1 MTSTAAPH
9 RVALLAYDGIQGLDL
24 VGPLEVFAGANTVL
38 RHDHLRRRG
47 YETIVVS
54 AAGGALETESHL
66 SINTASAAGVDAVD
80 TLVIPGGLAAPTA
93 ADDPDVLAAA
103 QGLVDDSTRVVTV
116 CTGTFVAAAAGLL
129 DGARVSTH
137 WARAEALRRRFP
149 DLEVDVEP
157 IFIHDG
163 RVWSSAGVTAG
174 IDLALAIVEHDHG
187 ADVAQ
192 VVARWLV
199 MFLRRPGGQTQF
211 ATSVWSERADPGPI
225 RAAQDAID
233 AAPGDDHR
241 VALLAARVGMSER
254 HFVRRF
260 TDDVGVSPARYV
272 AAVRLEAAKRSLETS
287 TDTVE
292 SIARDCG
299 FGTAET
305 MRRTFHRRLG
315 ASPDQYR
322 QRFRV
327 TT

>member
-1 MTSTAAPH
+1 MTPTASPH

-38 RHDHLRRRG
+38 RHDHPGRRG

-66 SINTASAAGVDAVD
+66 SINTEPVAGLDTVD
-80 TLVIPGGLAAPTA
+80 TLVIPGGIAAPAA

-103 QGLVDDSTRVVTV
+103 RALVDGSTRVVTV

-149 DLEVDVEP
+149 DLEVDADP

-192 VVARWLV
+192 IVARWLV

-211 ATSVWSERADPGPI
+211 ATSVWSDRADHGPI

-233 AAPGDDHR
+233 ASPGDDHR

-292 SIARDCG
+292 SIARHCG

-327 TT
+327 AT